1 MQLLAKKVLFVSL
14 VVIFSVMRCYRTNV
28 TDWVSKTVE
37 PTWLMWPWWVK
48 IPTED
53 FTDEQQFNN
62 SKPHCPALVVHLLH
76 PRHSLC
82 QFTPRGARNKQWYIK
97 TSLSEPGLALEILPL
112 LSVVLVPRSRLVDWS
127 SPPSSLDQRN
137 GIRSGTRWIS
147 KVVFLDPLMAMEME
161 GWDQSHSMRP
171 KWCGTL

>member
-1 MQLLAKKVLFVSL
+1 MAEKKREHLHRKFSLNREIVLKTPFLCQWRSWAAGFSKNEQLSTH
-14 VVIFSVMRCYRTNV
+14 IFSVMRRYRTRV
-28 TDWVSKTVE
+28 SELVSKTVE

-97 TSLSEPGLALEILPL
+97 TSFSEPGLALEIFPL
-112 LSVVLVPRSRLVDWS
+112 LSVVLVPRSLPIV
-127 SPPSSLDQRN
+127 L
-137 GIRSGTRWIS
+137 
-147 KVVFLDPLMAMEME
+147 AMI
-161 GWDQSHSMRP
+161 
-171 KWCGTL
+171 